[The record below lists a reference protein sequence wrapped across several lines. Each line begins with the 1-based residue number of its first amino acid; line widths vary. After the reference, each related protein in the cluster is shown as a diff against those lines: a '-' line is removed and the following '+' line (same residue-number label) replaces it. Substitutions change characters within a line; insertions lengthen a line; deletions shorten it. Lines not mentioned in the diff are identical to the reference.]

1 MSIAQFSLVRKVPV
15 TILRRSQDVYD
26 DNTGKVVKGIEEQ
39 VIIQANV
46 HPFSDYQV
54 SILPESDRT
63 RSWLWVF
70 TSDLIRSKKEGGTG
84 VAHGGDRF
92 YWEGDLYEVM
102 KTQRFSMS
110 ISDHYEGKAAK
121 VNSTP
126 N

>member
-15 TILRRSQDVYD
+15 TLLRRSQDVYD
-26 DNTGKVVKGIEEQ
+26 DNTGKVVKGVEEQ
-39 VIIQANV
+39 VVIQANV

-70 TSDLIRSKKEGGTG
+70 TSDLIRSKKEGLDGYG
-84 VAHGGDRF
+84 PDIFEWDGDM
-92 YWEGDLYEVM
+92 YEVM
-102 KTQRFSMS
+102 KTQNFKMGVQ
-110 ISDHYEGKAAK
+110 DHREAKAAK
-121 VNSTP
+121 IGPTP

>member
-26 DNTGKVVKGIEEQ
+26 DDTGKVVKGVEEQ

-70 TSDLIRSKKEGGTG
+70 TSDLIRSKKEGPNG
-84 VAHGGDRF
+84 HGPDIFEWDGDM
-92 YWEGDLYEVM
+92 YEVM
-102 KTQRFSMS
+102 KTQNFKMGVQ
-110 ISDHYEGKAAK
+110 DHREAKAAK
-121 VNSTP
+121 IGPTP

>member
-26 DNTGKVVKGIEEQ
+26 DDTGKIVKGVEEQ
-39 VIIQANV
+39 VVIQANV

-70 TSDLIRSKKEGGTG
+70 TSDLIRSKKEGPDG
-84 VAHGGDRF
+84 HGPDIFEWDGDM
-92 YWEGDLYEVM
+92 YEVM

-110 ISDHYEGKAAK
+110 ISDHWEAK
-121 VNSTP
+121 CARVNLTP